1 VNQLSTKFRL
11 ACVAALFA
19 CASAAGAADFTFNV
33 PVSLKSIS
41 PEYPVTI
48 KCFVFNMAVPAG
60 TPTNMQFGGDLI
72 GEGRKDFTLKS
83 GAYEGTVTVSVDS
96 STRKN
101 PADARGYRCLL
112 QFTRGSAYY
121 CFDVPNDGPCRRSR
135 EPGNSVDVTGV
146 IKFF

>member
-1 VNQLSTKFRL
+1 VNHLSTKFRL
-11 ACVAALFA
+11 AGVAALFA

-48 KCFVFNMAVPAG
+48 RCFVFNMAVPAG

-72 GEGRKDFTLKS
+72 GEGRKGFTLKS

-112 QFTRGSAYY
+112 LFSGDY
-121 CFDVPNDGPCRRSR
+121 CFNAPNEGPCRRSR

-146 IKFF
+146 IKPF